1 MQGVEKNNSIGH
13 FAVLAGL
20 WFINLLIVVFGSPF
34 LIFKKIR
41 NIFLRTSKTPPSKT
55 KTKSEAAQ
63 YFPCRIDSKL

>member
-1 MQGVEKNNSIGH
+1 
-13 FAVLAGL
+13 
-20 WFINLLIVVFGSPF
+20 VVFGSPF